1 MGQIL
6 PELGPRLQIG
16 QSPQDCS
23 KGWCS
28 ETGTAHSTQAG
39 AESIEQILGRFG
51 LLRNNECATVQHNL
65 TSADPDA
72 TSDLILIQ

>member
-6 PELGPRLQIG
+6 PELGPPLEIG

-28 ETGTAHSTQAG
+28 ETGTAQAG

-51 LLRNNECATVQHNL
+51 ILRNNECATVQHNL